1 MAYVETGPKTGEPVV
16 LIHGY
21 TDNIRIWSPAMI
33 ALHKRDPGLHIFAVD
48 LRGHGASTMPPL
60 KSCAPAPE
68 NCFQIRDFARD
79 IVAFLTK
86 KAVPKATL
94 IGHSLG
100 SLVVQEV
107 ALSHPEMVERAV
119 LVSTTTKVTFP
130 PGFDFPPFT
139 SWRKTLEAKG
149 KKYPTEFY
157 NLTPKDVG
165 PEAIEWIYK
174 DYVVDAAVDQT
185 LGISYARSIS
195 RVRLGTWLGAA
206 RGSLAFDSTKRLGEL
221 AMPTLVLWGSQDP
234 LFPDPDQNRLRDAL
248 DAAARSHDTTSY
260 WKQYGVR
267 PLPKPNEPQ
276 TDIGHNVQ
284 WDAPDMAAAD
294 IDSFIRHGAPTS
306 DLIHSDAP
314 PNTAKMIVEPGKATV
329 IRLGG

>member
-33 ALHKRDPGLHIFAVD
+33 ALHTRDPDLHIFAVD
-48 LRGHGASTMPPL
+48 LRGHGASTMPPER
-60 KSCAPAPE
+60 SCAPAPE
-68 NCFQIRDFARD
+68 RCFQVQDFARD
-79 IVAFLTK
+79 IVAFLAK
-86 KAVPKATL
+86 KAVPKTTL
-94 IGHSLG
+94 VGHSLG
-100 SLVVQEV
+100 SYVVQEV
-107 ALSHPEMVERAV
+107 ALSHPELVERAV
-119 LVSTTTKVTFP
+119 LVSTRTEKWTPP

-139 SWRKTLEAKG
+139 SWRKTLEARG

-165 PEAIEWIYK
+165 PEAIEWINK
-174 DYVVDAAVDQT
+174 DYVADAAVDQT

-195 RVRLGTWLGAA
+195 RVRLGTWLGA
-206 RGSLAFDSTKRLGEL
+206 GLGGVAFDSTKRLKGL
-221 AMPTLVLWGSQDP
+221 ATPTLVLWGSQDP
-234 LFPDPDQNRLRDAL
+234 LDPGQKRLRDEL
-248 DAAARSHDTTSY
+248 DAAARSHGTTSY

-267 PLPKPNEPQ
+267 PLPNPNEPQ

-284 WDAPDMAAAD
+284 WDAPDVAASD
-294 IDSFIRHGAPTS
+294 IDSFIRHGAPTP
-306 DLIHSDAP
+306 DLVHSDAP